1 MCILVFMFLITLN
14 GKAKISIS
22 VETDVYN
29 HAQEVLGKES
39 IESIEY
45 FNHPNCIR
53 DVVEFILVQKTMKLG
68 GLNLEY
74 DSCYVI
80 MMR

>member
-1 MCILVFMFLITLN
+1 MFFITQN
-14 GKAKISIS
+14 GMAKISIS